1 MSVDL
6 NKLKQSNDELKE
18 IVNNSWD
25 GIGIIDKDS
34 KFIYAN
40 NAFSPILGYPKEEI
54 LKSYFTSFINVDYIR
69 IFDEL
74 IRHNLENRYSS
85 DAQIICNRKDGKK
98 VYLQISLSLMLN
110 KTFFVINAKDITKQ
124 ISDHE
129 ILDKYVISSHTDLN
143 GIITDVSEAFCYV
156 SGYSKSELIG
166 KPHSIVG
173 EKNKDK
179 AFFSNMWQTI
189 KSGNEWGGII
199 KNIKKSG
206 IAYWIDSKI
215 KPIYNK
221 YGDIV
226 GFTALMFDI
235 TNQINLESK
244 VVEQYEDIKQKDK
257 ILIQQSKLAIMAET
271 LQLIAHEWRQPISII
286 SLQSQKLAMEYYLGH
301 NPSEEK
307 TIDTLNQIKEKAE
320 ELSKIIGDFQN
331 FVELKGALKLSNP
344 NEIVEKA
351 ITLFSADSSTH
362 KIKLDFKSI
371 TDKSFMTYPNEFVN
385 VILNILIN
393 SKEAIEKNN
402 IPNGTINIV
411 LSDKDNEIIL
421 EISDNGLGI
430 DETIMDKIF
439 EPYFSTKELQH
450 GVGLGLYM
458 CKIVIDIH
466 LEGRISVQNIKN
478 GVKFTISIPIKEVL

>member
-1 MSVDL
+1 LSVDL

-25 GIGIIDKDS
+25 GIGIIDKNS

-40 NAFSPILGYPKEEI
+40 SAFSPILGYPKEEI
-54 LKSYFTSFINVDYIR
+54 LGANFTSFINIEYIR

-85 DAQIICNRKDGKK
+85 DAQIVCNRKDGKK

-156 SGYSKSELIG
+156 SGYSKTELIG

-189 KSGNEWGGII
+189 KSGNEWGGVI

-206 IAYWIDSKI
+206 VAYWIDSKI

-271 LQLIAHEWRQPISII
+271 LQLIAHEWRQHISII
-286 SLQSQKLAMEYYLGH
+286 SLH

-344 NEIVEKA
+344 NEIIEKA

-362 KIKLDFKSI
+362 KIELDFKSM
-371 TDKSFMTYPNEFVN
+371 TNRSFMTYPNEFVN

-393 SKEAIEKNN
+393 SKE
-402 IPNGTINIV
+402 
-411 LSDKDNEIIL
+411 DN
-421 EISDNGLGI
+421 
-430 DETIMDKIF
+430 
-439 EPYFSTKELQH
+439 
-450 GVGLGLYM
+450 
-458 CKIVIDIH
+458 
-466 LEGRISVQNIKN
+466 
-478 GVKFTISIPIKEVL
+478 